1 MNNQQL
7 RNTLGYVLG
16 GILFVVL
23 VPLIMWAVSAPLPAI
38 SAVRCVI
45 SSVLLAAGLALS
57 VWTIVYMKRVGKG
70 NPMDAFGHAMAE
82 QTSRLMTKG
91 PYRLCRNPMLL
102 GIFIYATGFC
112 VIFWTWQALVVFI
125 IFVGIMMVQVL
136 TEEKRLRADFG
147 KEYDDYC
154 AQTGRFVPWSFKK

>member
-1 MNNQQL
+1 MNNQRL
-7 RNTLGYVLG
+7 RNFGGYVLG
-16 GILFVVL
+16 FILFVVF
-23 VPLIMWAVSAPLPAI
+23 VPLIMWLVSPVAVITTNRYIAAAI
-38 SAVRCVI
+38 
-45 SSVLLAAGLALS
+45 LLMVGLSLS
-57 VWTIVYMKRVGKG
+57 IWTIVYMKRVGNG

-112 VIFWTWQALVVFI
+112 VMLWTWQALVVFI

-154 AQTGRFVPWSFKK
+154 ARTGRFVPWSFKK